1 MKQRAGLG
9 TGSSFQVHAG
19 MMVKNGLARL
29 PRQTTACAYQAWLGF
44 YNSLLRKLG
53 WTKEELVRQANDLA
67 LKCWHLPELPQLEAK
82 TVGKMGLK
90 DVPGLSIS
98 RGAGGGGGGRGGG
111 GNGGWGGGKGRG
123 RGVAMSLARRGG
135 NKGGRGGT

>member
-1 MKQRAGLG
+1 MKPREGLG

-90 DVPGLSIS
+90 DVPGL
-98 RGAGGGGGGRGGG
+98 
-111 GNGGWGGGKGRG
+111 
-123 RGVAMSLARRGG
+123 RRGG